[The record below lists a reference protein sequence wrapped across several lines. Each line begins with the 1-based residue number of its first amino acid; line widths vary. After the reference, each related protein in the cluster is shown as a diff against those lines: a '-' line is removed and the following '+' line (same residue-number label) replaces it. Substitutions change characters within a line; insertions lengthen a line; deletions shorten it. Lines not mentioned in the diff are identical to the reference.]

1 MVWDINLFNKN
12 SIFFTLGISFIV
24 SIVLLIISFI
34 TITQIDKTV
43 QLDTLKKKY
52 ATIHKIINQEYSRFG
67 FTNDLRYMIEDMGLV
82 LLNNPEDIQNILETI
97 DLKLL
102 VQKRSENILVHIFQS
117 EKDNFLHFQTP
128 FEEFIV
134 VDKDIKFL
142 QFNTIILLIF
152 LVLLLTILLIAYW
165 VYKKLLPLNELKE
178 KINNIGNKD
187 LQLDFLKPNAKD
199 EVSLLA
205 FALLEKSQNI
215 NTLKNARDVFIRN
228 IMHELKTPITK
239 GRFLIELA
247 DTKTNKEKLQ
257 KVFYHLESLINEFAL
272 IEEVVVKKDNIEKK
286 EIFFDDI
293 LENALDILMIEN
305 ENQVSYTPN
314 TLKLSV
320 NFKLFSILVKNLID
334 NGLKYSNNNKV
345 DIFVENETI
354 SFSNSGEPLTHSL
367 EKYYEPFFQHKEE
380 SRKEKESFGLGFY
393 IIKSI
398 LDAHN
403 FTLKYDYDLI
413 KKENKFTLLCN

>member
-24 SIVLLIISFI
+24 SIVLLVISFI

-43 QLDTLKKKY
+43 QIDTLKKKY

-67 FTNDLRYMIEDMGLV
+67 FTDDLRYLIDDMGLILV
-82 LLNNPEDIQNILETI
+82 DDTQAIQNILETI

-102 VQKRSENILVHIFQS
+102 VQKRSENILLYIFQS
-117 EKDNFLHFQTP
+117 KKDNFLHFQTP

-134 VDKDIKFL
+134 IDKDIELL
-142 QFNTIILLIF
+142 QLNIIILLIF

-239 GRFLIELA
+239 GRFLIELPE
-247 DTKTNKEKLQ
+247 TTNNKEKLQ

-272 IEEVVVKKDNIEKK
+272 IEEVMVKKENIEKK

-293 LENALDILMIEN
+293 LENALDILMIEDQN
-305 ENQVSYTPN
+305 KVNCN
-314 TLKLSV
+314 DNKLKLNV

-334 NGLKYSNNNKV
+334 NGLKYSNDKKV
-345 DIFVENETI
+345 IIAVKDETI
-354 SFSNSGEPLTHSL
+354 SFSNIGEPLTHSL
-367 EKYYEPFFQHKEE
+367 EKYYEPFFQHSQNNTKQ
-380 SRKEKESFGLGFY
+380 KESFGLGFY

-403 FTLKYDYDLI
+403 FQLKYDYDFI
-413 KKENKFTLLCN
+413 QKENKFTLF